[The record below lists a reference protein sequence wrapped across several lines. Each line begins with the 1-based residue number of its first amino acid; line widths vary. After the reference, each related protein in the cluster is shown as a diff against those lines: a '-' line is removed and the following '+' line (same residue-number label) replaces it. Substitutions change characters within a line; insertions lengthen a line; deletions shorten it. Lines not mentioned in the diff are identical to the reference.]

1 MAMSLCLSRPTQ
13 DSQRRAPRLVAWPVS
28 VGVHV
33 FVLAAA
39 LVIPLMAADVLPAP
53 QDVIVLIQ
61 AVPVPEP
68 PPAPLPLRAA
78 AAMAQAVADRRLA
91 PVSAPLTVGQETGI
105 AIPPD
110 VGLSD
115 LVHAS
120 GTVPG
125 GIEGGVGGWFDRA
138 PVPPPVT
145 APVRP
150 GGTIRPPEKIV
161 DIKPVYP
168 ELALRARVQGV
179 VIIEAV
185 IGTNGAVEEAKLLR
199 SMPLLD
205 QAALDAVRQWRYT
218 PTLLDGVPVT
228 VIITVTVQFTLK

>member
-1 MAMSLCLSRPTQ
+1 MAMSLDLSHPALGPPR
-13 DSQRRAPRLVAWPVS
+13 SAPRLVAWPVS

-33 FVLAAA
+33 LMLTAA

-53 QDVIVLIQ
+53 QDVVVLIQ

-68 PPAPLPLRAA
+68 PPLPLRPAA
-78 AAMAQAVADRRLA
+78 AVVQAAVDEWLA
-91 PVSAPLTVGQETGI
+91 PVSAPSTVGQETGI

-110 VGLSD
+110 AGLSD
-115 LVHAS
+115 LVRTS

-125 GIEGGVGGWFDRA
+125 GIEGGAEDVFDRA
-138 PVPPPVT
+138 PVPSAPVT

-150 GGTIRPPEKIV
+150 GSRIRPPEKIV

-168 ELALRARVQGV
+168 ELALRARVQGA

-185 IGTNGAVEEAKLLR
+185 IGTNGAVEDARVLR
-199 SMPLLD
+199 SIPLLD
-205 QAALDAVRQWRYT
+205 PAALDAVRQWRYT
-218 PTLLDGVPVT
+218 PTLLNGVPVA
-228 VIITVTVQFTLK
+228 VIMTVTVQFTLK